1 MRTTVKTIVWS
12 SFTLAILLLLLPNVW
27 VMYATRDQVFQSID
41 ALPNTEVALVL
52 GTSKKLENG
61 RDNPYFMYRM
71 DAAAELYKSG
81 KVKHLIL
88 SGDNETQYYNEP
100 QYMNEALLAKGI
112 PASAIT
118 LDYAGFRTLDSV
130 VRCKKIFG
138 QSNFVIV
145 TQRFHSYR
153 ALFIANH
160 YNLKTAA
167 YAADNLPFSQS
178 FKVVLREILAR
189 PKAVIDLYIL
199 NITPRVLGEKEEVD
213 VI

>member
-1 MRTTVKTIVWS
+1 MRITVKSIIWLGFALGV
-12 SFTLAILLLLLPNVW
+12 LLLVFPNVW
-27 VMYATRDQVFQSID
+27 VMYATKNQVFQSIED
-41 ALPNTEVALVL
+41 LPTTEVALVL

-61 RDNPYFMYRM
+61 NDNPFFLYRM

-100 QYMNEALLAKGI
+100 KYMNEALLAKGI
-112 PASAIT
+112 PESAIT

-130 VRCKKIFG
+130 VRCKEIFG
-138 QSNFVIV
+138 QTNFIIV

-153 ALFIANH
+153 AVFIANH
-160 YNLKTAA
+160 YNVETTA

-178 FKVVLREILAR
+178 YKVVLREVLAR

-199 NITPRVLGEKEEVD
+199 NITPRILGEKEEVD

>member
-1 MRTTVKTIVWS
+1 MKITINTIIWLGFWLGV
-12 SFTLAILLLLLPNVW
+12 LLLLLPNVW
-27 VMYATRDQVFQSID
+27 VMYATKSQVFQSID

-61 RDNPYFMYRM
+61 RDNPFFIYRM

-88 SGDNETQYYNEP
+88 SGDNETRYYNEP

-130 VRCKKIFG
+130 VRCKEIFG
-138 QSNFVIV
+138 QTNFIIV

-160 YNLKTAA
+160 YGVETTA

-178 FKVVLREILAR
+178 FKVLFRETLAR
-189 PKAVIDLYIL
+189 PKAIIDLYIL
-199 NITPRVLGEKEEVD
+199 NIAPRVLGEKEEVD

>member
-1 MRTTVKTIVWS
+1 MRTTVRTIIWS
-12 SFTLAILLLLLPNVW
+12 GFFLGILVLLLPNIW
-27 VMYATRDQVFQSID
+27 VMYSTKDQVFQSID
-41 ALPNTEVALVL
+41 DVPSIEVALVL

-71 DAAAELYKSG
+71 DAAAALYHSG

-100 QYMNEALLAKGI
+100 KYMHEALLAKGI
-112 PASAIT
+112 PANAIT
-118 LDYAGFRTLDSV
+118 LDYAGFRTLDSI

-138 QSNFVIV
+138 QTNFIIV

-160 YNLKTAA
+160 YNVETAA
-167 YAADNLPFSQS
+167 YVADNLPFSQS
-178 FKVVLREILAR
+178 FKVVFREILAR
-189 PKAVIDLYIL
+189 PKAILDLYIL
-199 NITPRVLGEKEEVD
+199 NISPPVLGEKEEVD

>member
-1 MRTTVKTIVWS
+1 MKIRVKTICWWG
-12 SFTLAILLLLLPNVW
+12 FFLGILLLLLPNVW
-27 VMYATRDQVFQSID
+27 VLYATKSQVFQSIE
-41 ALPNTEVALVL
+41 ALPSTEVALVL

-61 RDNPYFMYRM
+61 KDNPYFMYRM
-71 DAAAELYKSG
+71 EAAAELYKSG

-88 SGDNETQYYNEP
+88 SGDNETRYYNEP
-100 QYMNEALLAKGI
+100 LYMNEALLAKGI

-130 VRCKKIFG
+130 VRCKEIFG
-138 QSNFVIV
+138 QSKFIIV

-153 ALFIANH
+153 AIFIAN
-160 YNLKTAA
+160 YYEVETAA
-167 YAADNLPFSQS
+167 YVANNLPFSQS
-178 FKVVLREILAR
+178 FKVILREILAR
-189 PKAVIDLYIL
+189 PKAIIDLYIL

>member
-12 SFTLAILLLLLPNVW
+12 SFTLAVLLLLLPNVW

-160 YNLKTAA
+160 YNLETAA